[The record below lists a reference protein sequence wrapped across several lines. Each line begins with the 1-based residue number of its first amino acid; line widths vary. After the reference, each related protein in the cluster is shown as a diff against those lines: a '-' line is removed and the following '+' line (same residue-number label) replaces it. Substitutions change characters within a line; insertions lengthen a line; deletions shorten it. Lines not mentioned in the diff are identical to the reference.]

1 MSRQLALLV
10 LVLGL
15 AVHVSAEERGILVT
29 FNGGIGVDPVSNVAA
44 PANADGTF
52 QNVVR
57 NVVRGVQPGGGPWR
71 IADLKATV
79 TADGRIRVIG
89 RGLLLASGNRIGQN
103 GNQSVFAT
111 LVCEAAAPF
120 IERSTAPTG
129 VALSQNGDFRIDD
142 VLSPVPSD
150 CASPVLLIRNLSGA
164 WFAAGIV
171 GPIGER

>member
-1 MSRQLALLV
+1 MIKQAAV
-10 LVLGL
+10 IALVLGL
-15 AVHVSAEERGILVT
+15 AGQVRAEERGVLVT

-71 IADLKATV
+71 IGELRATV
-79 TADGRIRVIG
+79 TTDGRIRVIG

-111 LVCEAAAPF
+111 LICEAAAPF

-129 VALSQNGDFRIDD
+129 VALQPNGDFRIDD
-142 VLSPVPSD
+142 VLSPVPTG
-150 CASPVLLIRNLSGA
+150 CESPVLLIRNLSGA

-171 GPIGER
+171 APTGER

>member
-1 MSRQLALLV
+1 MSKQLAV
-10 LVLGL
+10 LAVILGM

-29 FNGGIGVDPVSNVAA
+29 FNGGIGVQPVSNVAA

-57 NVVRGVQPGGGPWR
+57 NIVRGVVPGGGPWR
-71 IADLKATV
+71 IDDLRATV
-79 TADGRIRVIG
+79 TTDGRIRVIG

-111 LVCEAAAPF
+111 LICDAAAPF

-129 VALSQNGDFRIDD
+129 VALSPNGDFRIDD
-142 VLSPVPSD
+142 VLSPVPTG

-171 GPIGER
+171 APTGER